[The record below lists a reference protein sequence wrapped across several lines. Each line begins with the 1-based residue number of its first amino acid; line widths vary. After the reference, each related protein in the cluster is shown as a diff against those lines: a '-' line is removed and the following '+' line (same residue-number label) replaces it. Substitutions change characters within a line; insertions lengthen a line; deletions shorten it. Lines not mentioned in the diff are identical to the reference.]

1 MGCRWNWFLGLSYN
15 LLGQLNSSR
24 ELRKR
29 FDAGICRDHVN
40 WDGNIGIATI
50 DVPALEETELD
61 AQRKG
66 GGVDP

>member
-1 MGCRWNWFLGLSYN
+1 MDCRWNWLLSLSYN
-15 LLGQLNSSR
+15 LLGQFDSSR

-29 FDAGICRDHVN
+29 VDARICCDHVN

-50 DVPALEETELD
+50 GVPALEETELD

>member
-1 MGCRWNWFLGLSYN
+1 MGCGRNRFLRLSYN
-15 LLGQLNSSR
+15 LLSQFDSSR

-29 FDAGICRDHVN
+29 VDARICCDHVN

-50 DVPALEETELD
+50 GVSALEETELD
-61 AQRKG
+61 APRAS